1 MSDEKKKKKLS
12 DLPLRLSS
20 EIVGNEVIPIVY
32 LGEAYRLTL
41 DELKTFIGVI
51 SGGSVDLTKVGSH
64 VLPKATN
71 TYDVGNAA
79 LHWRSLYAGSVNANT
94 IYLGNTGFSLREA
107 DDKLHLTFGSNLT
120 EYVATESDVKALL
133 AQLEGKA
140 DSLSVLELSQR
151 VGSVESKAN
160 SNASKI
166 NTLSAEATTT
176 AKGLM
181 SAADKRLLDKLGV
194 FYESTDSDDVI
205 NKWKELEKFLEGL
218 KETDSLATI
227 TAELQGQI
235 DGLWGRNSFDDLFA
249 GHAAADT
256 MAVGELTVDKINGG
270 TPVTSAV
277 LGSHLGYINGAL
289 DVLDYVSM
297 ADVNKQVS
305 DVKSWVGT
313 NYATGASVVTLEG
326 RMTSF
331 EENYVHND
339 FFKSYTDRIEQNEKD
354 IAGLES
360 NYDGFMQEFVDVA
373 RDLETRKADKS
384 SLSNYYTKSELHNVA
399 TTGDYNDLINKP
411 EIPSLDDVLK
421 KNDSALVGTGLE
433 WAAGCLRVD
442 GDIINNASDG
452 YTAYSWGNHASAGY
466 AKSSELGSFAK
477 KNSLAASD
485 IPDLSGTYQTKITS
499 TNKLSSSL
507 VSGLGAASGYGV
519 SQNDFTAS
527 DGNLVVGAAV
537 YSHVTNRLKG
547 YATQSWVEDK
557 KYLTGI
563 TSAQVTNALGYTP
576 YNSTNPSGY
585 YKSGDSPT
593 FNTITLNGATLTLG
607 TGVTLN
613 DKNLAVAGSISEG
626 GTLLSNKYQP
636 IGNYQPAGD
645 YLTSANIGTAINN
658 AIANYG
664 FATVATSGSYN
675 DLTNKPFIPNID
687 TLINDGLATRYDV
700 AEVNA
705 KFANYLPLSGGAISG
720 EAGALRIIRGGG
732 DYASTIKFE
741 NSIKELGHLGIS
753 NSGDAILLDAN
764 GSNQKT
770 LIHSGNIGSQSVN
783 NALNLGGTPASHY
796 ATLGSSLSHYG
807 ILDAVPSYSVV
818 GANYSGG
825 NWLGYTYATEEHGG
839 YVAGGVISA
848 GTPSSGFQLNGSP
861 NTDEL
866 YFRGRIY
873 GKWGG
878 WSQVAFTDST
888 VAAANSLVNVNGTP
902 AISTSSFDTV
912 NISGTVSIT
921 RSNADSTDVDQYGN
935 IKFKTLSS
943 VGVKD
948 WSIQASN
955 NGKLLVFKNTGQ
967 LLIGGANY
975 TGDERLYVDG
985 SVKVSESLYVNQMI
999 ESSYLRISTSIEVGK
1014 SISIGG
1020 DSVAT
1025 VPYVDGLVSGLW
1037 SRNSFDELYATHVM
1051 SDTLA
1056 VEEMFTDKL
1065 TIGNAPIEYVVHEGL
1080 KLSTAI
1086 YIDGYSV
1093 ALSNQLPTTT
1103 QKNNWNTAYGWG
1115 NHASAGYASFKN
1127 VDGHTFIKLS
1137 GGIESEDSWALR
1149 IGTDYFNGS
1158 TQYAVYA
1165 NYGSGNVHLGTPN
1178 YRWNTVYAVTVN
1190 QSSDATLKDV
1200 IGDTS
1205 LTLSQIANAPAV
1217 SFTWKYNGKKDVGT
1231 LAQYWKDVLPEIVS
1245 GEEGSMGINYATLG
1259 VVSAIILARNVET
1272 HEQRISR
1279 LERENEELR
1288 KEILTLKNR

>member
-1 MSDEKKKKKLS
+1 M
-12 DLPLRLSS
+12 
-20 EIVGNEVIPIVY
+20 
-32 LGEAYRLTL
+32 
-41 DELKTFIGVI
+41 
-51 SGGSVDLTKVGSH
+51 
-64 VLPKATN
+64 
-71 TYDVGNAA
+71 
-79 LHWRSLYAGSVNANT
+79 
-94 IYLGNTGFSLREA
+94 
-107 DDKLHLTFGSNLT
+107 
-120 EYVATESDVKALL
+120 
-133 AQLEGKA
+133 
-140 DSLSVLELSQR
+140 
-151 VGSVESKAN
+151 
-160 SNASKI
+160 
-166 NTLSAEATTT
+166 
-176 AKGLM
+176 
-181 SAADKRLLDKLGV
+181 
-194 FYESTDSDDVI
+194 
-205 NKWKELEKFLEGL
+205 
-218 KETDSLATI
+218 
-227 TAELQGQI
+227 
-235 DGLWGRNSFDDLFA
+235 
-249 GHAAADT
+249 
-256 MAVGELTVDKINGG
+256 
-270 TPVTSAV
+270 
-277 LGSHLGYINGAL
+277 
-289 DVLDYVSM
+289 
-297 ADVNKQVS
+297 
-305 DVKSWVGT
+305 
-313 NYATGASVVTLEG
+313 
-326 RMTSF
+326 
-331 EENYVHND
+331 
-339 FFKSYTDRIEQNEKD
+339 
-354 IAGLES
+354 
-360 NYDGFMQEFVDVA
+360 
-373 RDLETRKADKS
+373 
-384 SLSNYYTKSELHNVA
+384 
-399 TTGDYNDLINKP
+399 
-411 EIPSLDDVLK
+411 
-421 KNDSALVGTGLE
+421 
-433 WAAGCLRVD
+433 
-442 GDIINNASDG
+442 
-452 YTAYSWGNHASAGY
+452 
-466 AKSSELGSFAK
+466 
-477 KNSLAASD
+477 
-485 IPDLSGTYQTKITS
+485 SGTYQTKITS

-547 YATQSWVEDK
+547 YATQDWVNGK
-557 KYLTGI
+557 NYLTGI

-705 KFANYLPLSGGAISG
+705 KFANYLPLSG
-720 EAGALRIIRGGG
+720 
-732 DYASTIKFE
+732 K
-741 NSIKELGHLGIS
+741 GI
-753 NSGDAILLDAN
+753 LHFDAN
-764 GSNQKT
+764 GRPILDNNQGYSAFNNSGTAEEIIWLDKNNVVNVGGT
-770 LIHSGNIGSQSVN
+770 TSKKVNIYTSLTINGNAAIHAGNIGSQSVASASTASSLAN
-783 NALNLGGTPASHY
+783 LASYVDIDANTVITTDKDVKYYSGIPNTSTNIPTANAYQNGLLALGLHGNGATAQLYFSKGKPLYYRANIDELWRKVLDDINLGDVVSDGLTFTSNLLSVNTGWLKSTVGVYTMYKNEDYTTYKLNTFGLVNNVGPYITFGASDKYQTILRTIGREVLQVRKIFETIDSGWKTVAFTDSTVANALNLGGTPASHY

-861 NTDEL
+861 NTKEL
-866 YFRGRIY
+866 YFRGRIN
-873 GKWGG
+873 GNWGG

-888 VAAANSLVNVNGTP
+888 VAAANSIVNSSNQTLLHQASGFITATGGLRIGNNHQYCGLYPNIKITSAGNEKDLWLYNQENLRLFGT
-902 AISTSSFDTV
+902 T
-912 NISGTVSIT
+912 GVSINVSQNANIVLAS
-921 RSNADSTDVDQYGN
+921 SNGNVGIGTENPEAKLHVEGSGKFTDSVDV
-935 IKFKTLSS
+935 
-943 VGVKD
+943 
-948 WSIQASN
+948 
-955 NGKLLVFKNTGQ
+955 
-967 LLIGGANY
+967 
-975 TGDERLYVDG
+975 
-985 SVKVSESLYVNQMI
+985 
-999 ESSYLRISTSIEVGK
+999 
-1014 SISIGG
+1014 G
-1020 DSVAT
+1020 DSVTAGCLTLSTNLFVGGNVGIGTTSPTRKLHINDASGFPASLQSNREFTALGFSQRDEGVAYLVYYGGENWKVTNNNWSKEYTIIHSGNYAT
-1025 VPYVDGLVSGLW
+1025 YLDGYAPMSSVEALSDHLTSLQGQTLNISTKVDLLDDWVEDLEGDYFEAKESLQGQIDSLW
-1037 SRNSFDELYATHVM
+1037 ARNSFDELYATHVM

-1086 YIDGYSV
+1086 YIDGSSV

-1115 NHASAGYASFKN
+1115 NHASAGYASLKN

-1137 GGIESEDSWALR
+1137 GGIESEGSWALR

-1245 GEEGSMGINYATLG
+1245 GEEGNMGMNYAALG